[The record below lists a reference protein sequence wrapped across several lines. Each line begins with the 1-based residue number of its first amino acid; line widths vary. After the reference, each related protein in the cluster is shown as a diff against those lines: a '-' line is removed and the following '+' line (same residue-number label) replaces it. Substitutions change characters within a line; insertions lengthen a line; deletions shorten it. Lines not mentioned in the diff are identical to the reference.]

1 MKAELEQ
8 TLMLLREFIEIY
20 MLTDRSA
27 EHSLMEIGS
36 IESELAKR
44 HGESR
49 LARFRHDNA
58 EDPASGSRS

>member
-44 HGESR
+44 HG
-49 LARFRHDNA
+49 
-58 EDPASGSRS
+58 G